1 MDSGKELDHITP
13 DGQGQFVFAG
23 LTLLPGLHELAL
35 SLDKIMSAQRVSVV
49 IGDKKTQPTAP
60 LVALLSPGSPAQ
72 VLSQPDAG
80 RAQTPL
86 APQAPT
92 APQTSST
99 LQASPPQVVSQA
111 PKQTLVLAIVSV
123 EYAEAG
129 TLTVIGTLSGV
140 PATGTTTGT
149 PEIKILVH
157 AGDMPLGT
165 AQIMQDDTHDAK
177 NASVSSANKQI
188 HWQLTHAFA
197 VPKLLTPIV
206 AEAYAND
213 NASDNTSP
221 LAQAMVMFSYQPS
234 LPSSNAG
241 LIANKT
247 LGAKADGL
255 EASTRSVLQASS
267 SPAQNSQIVVVKGD
281 NLWRISRKL
290 LGEGVRY
297 TEIYEANKSQIK
309 DPNLIYP
316 EQKFFVQHQ
325 SVP

>member
-1 MDSGKELDHITP
+1 MLLTSPKGLPMLIRILLALITAVVGGMGGYLVYKAITKTPTLVQDVAKPEPVNSPTNKLAASTPETKSLETNAAEQTPQLKFDIVRVEPDGSLVVAGHIENSAQTNSASPLTLLDSGKELDYITP

-129 TLTVIGTLSGV
+129 TLTVIGTLIHMMPRM
-140 PATGTTTGT
+140 PAYLALTNKSTGKSPMRLLCQSCSRRLWLKLMQMTMQVT
-149 PEIKILVH
+149 ILVH
-157 AGDMPLGT
+157 
-165 AQIMQDDTHDAK
+165 
-177 NASVSSANKQI
+177 
-188 HWQLTHAFA
+188 
-197 VPKLLTPIV
+197 
-206 AEAYAND
+206 
-213 NASDNTSP
+213 
-221 LAQAMVMFSYQPS
+221 
-234 LPSSNAG
+234 
-241 LIANKT
+241 
-247 LGAKADGL
+247 
-255 EASTRSVLQASS
+255 
-267 SPAQNSQIVVVKGD
+267 
-281 NLWRISRKL
+281 
-290 LGEGVRY
+290 
-297 TEIYEANKSQIK
+297 
-309 DPNLIYP
+309 
-316 EQKFFVQHQ
+316 
-325 SVP
+325 